1 MYSQGRIANGAVEM
15 RKPWSAATDEFRE
28 TNVTASVHDL
38 TANGANIPAI
48 GLGTWTFDDEAATRL
63 VSEAINVGYRHI
75 DTAAMYQNEVGVG
88 AGLRSSGV
96 PRSEIFLTTKVWY
109 TDIAEGDLQ
118 RSVEASLERLDVGY
132 LDLVLIHW
140 PSPTL
145 PLAESI
151 AALNEVG
158 DRGYA
163 RNIGVSNF
171 PVALLEE
178 AVRLSDKP
186 LACNQVEYHPFLNQ
200 DRLLEACKTH
210 GIALV
215 SYCPLARGSELAGEP
230 AIAAAAERH
239 DRSAAQ
245 IVLRWHIQQTGVAAI
260 PRSSRPERIA
270 ENLRVFDFSLS
281 EEEMASISALRSR
294 RLRICDFEFSP
305 TWDPV

>member
-1 MYSQGRIANGAVEM
+1 M
-15 RKPWSAATDEFRE
+15 AATDGYRE
-28 TNVTASVHDL
+28 TNVTASVHYL

-48 GLGTWTFDDEAATRL
+48 GLGTWTLDDEAATRL
-63 VSEAINVGYRHI
+63 VSEAIKVGYRHI
-75 DTAAMYQNEVGVG
+75 DTAAMYQNEAGVG

-109 TDIAEGDLQ
+109 TDIADGDLQ
-118 RSVEASLERLDVGY
+118 RSVEASLKRLDVDHV
-132 LDLVLIHW
+132 DLVLIHW
-140 PSPTL
+140 PSPTI

-151 AALNEVG
+151 AALNEVS
-158 DRGYA
+158 DRGFA

-178 AVRLSDKP
+178 AVKLSRKP

-200 DRLLEACKTH
+200 DRLLQACRAH
-210 GIALV
+210 GMALV

-230 AIAAAAERH
+230 AIAAAAQRL

-260 PRSSRPERIA
+260 PRSSRPERVA
-270 ENLRVFDFSLS
+270 ENLQVSDFSLS
-281 EEEMASISALRSR
+281 DEEVASISALRSR

-305 TWDPV
+305 DWDTV

>member
-1 MYSQGRIANGAVEM
+1 M
-15 RKPWSAATDEFRE
+15 
-28 TNVTASVHDL
+28 TASAHAL

-48 GLGTWTFDDEAATRL
+48 GLGTWTLDDEAATRL

-75 DTAAMYQNEVGVG
+75 DTAAMYQNEAGVG

-118 RSVEASLERLDVGY
+118 RSVEASLKRLDVDH

-140 PSPTL
+140 PSPTV

-163 RNIGVSNF
+163 RHIGVSNF

-178 AVRLSDKP
+178 AVKLSSKP
-186 LACNQVEYHPFLNQ
+186 LVCNQVEYHPFLNQ
-200 DRLLEACKTH
+200 DRLLEACRAL

-215 SYCPLARGSELAGEP
+215 SYCPLARGGELAAEP
-230 AIAAAAERH
+230 AIAAAAERL
-239 DRSAAQ
+239 DRSPAQ
-245 IVLRWHIQQTGVAAI
+245 IVLRWHVQQIGVAAI

-281 EEEMASISALRSR
+281 DEEMASISALRAR
-294 RLRICDFEFSP
+294 GLRICDFEFSP
-305 TWDPV
+305 NWDPV

>member
-1 MYSQGRIANGAVEM
+1 VE
-15 RKPWSAATDEFRE
+15 KTDPWLAATDDFRE
-28 TNVTASVHDL
+28 TSVTASVHTL

-48 GLGTWTFDDEAATRL
+48 GLGTWTLDDEAAARL

-75 DTAAMYQNEVGVG
+75 DTAAMYQNEAGVG

-109 TDIAEGDLQ
+109 SDVAEGDLQ
-118 RSVEASLERLDVGY
+118 RSVEASLERLDVDH

-140 PSPTL
+140 PSPTV

-178 AVRLSDKP
+178 AVKLSKEP
-186 LACNQVEYHPFLNQ
+186 LVCNQVEYHPFLNQ
-200 DRLLEACKTH
+200 DRLLEACRAL

-215 SYCPLARGSELAGEP
+215 SYCPLARGGELAAEP
-230 AIAAAAERH
+230 AIAAAAERL
-239 DRSAAQ
+239 DRSPAQ
-245 IVLRWHIQQTGVAAI
+245 IVLRWHIQQIGVAAI

-281 EEEMASISALRSR
+281 DEEMASISALRSR
-294 RLRICDFEFSP
+294 GLRICDFEFSP
-305 TWDPV
+305 NWDPV

>member
-1 MYSQGRIANGAVEM
+1 VE
-15 RKPWSAATDEFRE
+15 KTDPWLAATDDFRE
-28 TNVTASVHDL
+28 TSVTASVHTL

-48 GLGTWTFDDEAATRL
+48 GLGTWTLDDEAAARL

-75 DTAAMYQNEVGVG
+75 DTAAMYQNEAGVG

-109 TDIAEGDLQ
+109 SDVAEGDLQ
-118 RSVEASLERLDVGY
+118 RSVEASLERLDVDH

-140 PSPTL
+140 PSPTV

-178 AVRLSDKP
+178 AVKLSKEP
-186 LACNQVEYHPFLNQ
+186 LVCNQVEYHPFLNQ
-200 DRLLEACKTH
+200 DRLLEACRAL

-215 SYCPLARGSELAGEP
+215 SYCPLARGGELAAEP
-230 AIAAAAERH
+230 AIAAAAGRL
-239 DRSAAQ
+239 DRSPAQ
-245 IVLRWHIQQTGVAAI
+245 IVLRWHIQQIGVAAI

-281 EEEMASISALRSR
+281 DEEMASISALRSR
-294 RLRICDFEFSP
+294 GLRICDFEFSP
-305 TWDPV
+305 NWDPV

>member
-1 MYSQGRIANGAVEM
+1 M
-15 RKPWSAATDEFRE
+15 
-28 TNVTASVHDL
+28 TASVHNL
-38 TANGANIPAI
+38 TANGADIPAI
-48 GLGTWTFDDEAATRL
+48 GLGTWTLDDEAATRL

-75 DTAAMYQNEVGVG
+75 DTAAMYQNEAGVG
-88 AGLRSSGV
+88 AGLRFGGV

-118 RSVEASLERLDVGY
+118 RSVEASLERLGVDD

-140 PSPTL
+140 PSPTV

-171 PVALLEE
+171 PVALLDE
-178 AVRLSDKP
+178 AVKLSRRP
-186 LACNQVEYHPFLNQ
+186 LVCNQVEYHPFLNQ
-200 DRLLEACKTH
+200 DRLLEACRSH
-210 GIALV
+210 GMALV
-215 SYCPLARGSELAGEP
+215 SYCPLARGGELAAEP
-230 AIAAAAERH
+230 AIAAAAKRLG
-239 DRSAAQ
+239 RSPAQ

-281 EEEMASISALRSR
+281 DEEMASISALRSR

-305 TWDPV
+305 NWDPV